1 MAVGLRLGPVV
12 KLVAG
17 LSAGLLIAMAGWLYA
32 SGKGLPL
39 WETVVTWQEW
49 VAAILLLPTVLLR
62 IIVLNPKEDI
72 HSKKAHRIV
81 AVLHEVALV
90 ALAIFLVAVLTRATL
105 GLGFKPF

>member
-1 MAVGLRLGPVV
+1 MKFMVG
-12 KLVAG
+12 AG
-17 LSAGLLIAMAGWLYA
+17 AGLLIAIAAWLYA
-32 SGKGLPL
+32 RGQELPL

-62 IIVLNPKEDI
+62 IVVLNPKADI

-81 AVLHEVALV
+81 AVLHDIALV
-90 ALAIFLVAVLTRATL
+90 ALAIFLVAVLLRAVL